1 MAECYSINQYEQAAH
16 LLPIRFQRIA
26 LHLPDWQKEQAEEL
40 RLRAGHPMTVLL
52 PRGEQSLGPEALVTQ
67 GDLEQLC
74 DTVTGY
80 SRYTAAETMSR
91 GYITAKG
98 GFRIGLCGTVVLQE
112 GRSINLRSLSSACI
126 RIAREIPGLADGLVD
141 RLFQNDRYC
150 STLIIAPPGLGKTT
164 LLRDL
169 VRCLSDGTDA
179 LPAHRVSLVDERGEV
194 AVMLEGQP
202 QMEVGCHTDVM
213 DSCPKSVAIPMLL
226 RSANPQIIAVD
237 EITQARDLAAMEE
250 AAYCGVRFW
259 PPSMLPPP
267 MTCIGAPCCKSCK
280 KCTCLKRRSPYIW
293 RIHSAAIQSATYDGK
308 ISGCA
313 ADLRRRSLEP
323 WAEMAA
329 G

>member
-1 MAECYSINQYEQAAH
+1 
-16 LLPIRFQRIA
+16 
-26 LHLPDWQKEQAEEL
+26 
-40 RLRAGHPMTVLL
+40 MTVLL

-74 DTVTGY
+74 DAVTDY
-80 SRYTAAETMSR
+80 SRYAAGETLSR
-91 GYITAKG
+91 GYLTARG
-98 GFRIGLCGTVVLQE
+98 GFRVGVCGTAVLQE

-141 RLFQNDRYC
+141 RLFQNGRYC

-169 VRCLSDGTDA
+169 VRCLSDGTDS

-237 EITQARDLAAMEE
+237 EIPQARDLAAMEE
-250 AAYCGVRFW
+250 AAYCGVRFLATLHAD
-259 PPSMLPPP
+259 SADDLH
-267 MTCIGAPCCKSCK
+267 
-280 KCTCLKRRSPYIW
+280 RRPLLQKLQKMHLFEKAIT
-293 RIHSAAIQSATYDGK
+293 IHM
-308 ISGCA
+308 
-313 ADLRRRSLEP
+313 ADTLRRYTIRDL
-323 WAEMAA
+323 
-329 G
+329 

>member
-141 RLFQNDRYC
+141 RLFQNGRYC

-237 EITQARDLAAMEE
+237 EITVREDLQAMTQAAG
-250 AAYCGVRFW
+250 CGVA
-259 PPSMLPPP
+259 LLA
-267 MTCIGAPCCKSCK
+267 T
-280 KCTCLKRRSPYIW
+280 
-293 RIHSAAIQSATYDGK
+293 IH
-308 ISGCA
+308 A
-313 ADLRRRSLEP
+313 ADAAELEQKP
-323 WAEMAA
+323 LYRELLANRVFQQTVRIRVTAA
-329 G
+329 GRVYTVEELP